1 MVSSND
7 MLAAARR
14 GQWSVDADID
24 WCRNAVPPR
33 WMRRSSYVSIVSQ
46 FYYGEL
52 ATQRLC
58 RRLLEDLADG
68 NGRAAVAWQLGD
80 ETRHA
85 VAFSRYLERLG
96 DIAPVEEGLE
106 TALER
111 SLAWQ
116 GSSAALIAAFHVVF
130 EGGAL
135 ALLQKLVK
143 RFPCP
148 LFAGINERLVPDEA
162 RHIAFGKRY
171 LREQVPQLDPD
182 ERQEI
187 FAWLRDVWG
196 EAARSSRREYSGF
209 IGRAFGLDPDWAA
222 ASWRDLEQVL
232 AGLGFDVVT
241 THK

>member
-1 MVSSND
+1 MIPSQDILS
-7 MLAAARR
+7 AARN

-24 WCRNAVPPR
+24 WRLDAVPPR
-33 WMRRSSYVSIVSQ
+33 WLPRGSYVSIVSQ

-58 RRLLEDLADG
+58 RRLLEQLLEAEA
-68 NGRAAVAWQLGD
+68 RAAVAWQLGD

-85 VAFSRYLERLG
+85 VAFKRYLDRLG

-116 GSSAALIAAFHVVF
+116 GSPAALIAAFHVVF

-148 LFAGINERLVPDEA
+148 LFADIDERLVPDEA
-162 RHIAFGKRY
+162 RHIAFGKLY
-171 LREQVPQLDPD
+171 LRGHVPELDPE
-182 ERQEI
+182 ERREI

-196 EAARSSRREYSGF
+196 EAARSSKREYSGF

-222 ASWRDLEQVL
+222 ASWRHQEQVL
-232 AGLGFDVVT
+232 AGLGFDT
-241 THK
+241 ARP

>member
-1 MVSSND
+1 MNSSQDILN
-7 MLAAARR
+7 AARR

-24 WCRNAVPPR
+24 WRLDVRPPR
-33 WMRRSSYVSIVSQ
+33 WLKRSSYVSIVSQ
-46 FYYGEL
+46 FYFGEL

-58 RRLLEDLADG
+58 RRLLKDLADDE
-68 NGRAAVAWQLGD
+68 GRALVGWQLGD

-85 VAFSRYLERLG
+85 VAFGRYLERLG
-96 DIAPVEEGLE
+96 DIAPVEDGLQ

-116 GSSAALIAAFHVVF
+116 GSPAALIAAFHVVF

-135 ALLQKLVK
+135 ALLQKLTK

-148 LFAGINERLVPDEA
+148 LFADIDSRVVPDEA

-171 LREQVPQLDPD
+171 LRERVPQLDPE
-182 ERQEI
+182 ERREI
-187 FAWLRDVWG
+187 LAWLRDVWG
-196 EAARSSRREYSGF
+196 EAAKSSRREYSGF

-222 ASWRDLEQVL
+222 ASWRDQQTVL
-232 AGLGFDVVT
+232 AGLGFDVDVPR
-241 THK
+241 